1 MHTDLLTICLPQE
14 TQGQGW
20 RILRAH
26 YTTTHTALLTEI
38 PELLG
43 PLVYL
48 PLEDLSF
55 TPTPC
60 WTQGNVRFLLWKY
73 SRASALGLFSPS
85 GSSVPQDTAWGTWTI
100 FKGSAVPNVLVSPPS
115 GPEGLSHVG
124 QGGHSRH
131 WSGAPSDLFSLAL
144 VSPLENQKPGILL
157 IFSVVCDV
165 IFFLRQPMLLVQF
178 EISERLQGNLGKI
191 TLNFSKISSAP
202 FVWKVGQIWR
212 EWN

>member
-1 MHTDLLTICLPQE
+1 M
-14 TQGQGW
+14 
-20 RILRAH
+20 
-26 YTTTHTALLTEI
+26 
-38 PELLG
+38 
-43 PLVYL
+43 
-48 PLEDLSF
+48 
-55 TPTPC
+55 
-60 WTQGNVRFLLWKY
+60 
-73 SRASALGLFSPS
+73 
-85 GSSVPQDTAWGTWTI
+85 
-100 FKGSAVPNVLVSPPS
+100 PNVLVSPPS

-202 FVWKVGQIWR
+202 FVWKVGQI
-212 EWN
+212 